1 MGAERMEWVFH
12 EFHALFFVCYSSFFV
27 CYIIW
32 IVNQQARGILRGKFK

>member
-12 EFHALFFVCYSSFFV
+12 EFHALFFV